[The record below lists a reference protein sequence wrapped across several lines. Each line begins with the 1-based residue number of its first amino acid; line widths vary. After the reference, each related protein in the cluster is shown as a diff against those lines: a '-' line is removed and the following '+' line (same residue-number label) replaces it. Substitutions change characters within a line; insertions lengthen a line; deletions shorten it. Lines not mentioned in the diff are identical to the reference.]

1 MIDAEHFKEIRKGRT
16 VSVDG
21 FVLVPVFTVN
31 LSFIYERMVSY
42 EYVVENQRNFPHI
55 FSCTMA
61 SFDDPPICFFQIGNG
76 APKEFREVMSF
87 IERST
92 IGPWCFI
99 KNGTFVFS
107 DSADAAIVSSYL
119 HS

>member
-16 VSVDG
+16 VTVDG

-31 LSFIYERMVSY
+31 LSNTYERMVSY
-42 EYVVENQRNFPHI
+42 ECVVENYRDYPFI

-76 APKEFREVMSF
+76 APKEFKEVMSF

-92 IGPWCFI
+92 VCSWCFI
-99 KNGTFVFS
+99 KNGTFAFS